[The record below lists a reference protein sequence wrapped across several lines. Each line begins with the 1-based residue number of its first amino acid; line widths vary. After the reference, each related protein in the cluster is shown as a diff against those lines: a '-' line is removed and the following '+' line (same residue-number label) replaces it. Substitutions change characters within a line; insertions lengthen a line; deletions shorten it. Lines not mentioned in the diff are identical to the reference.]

1 MSRRTHIGLDRR
13 VDLEWLDA
21 AADLAAAGAAT
32 AERRAHLWSLLE
44 GAVSGD
50 KFNSAR
56 GKTVT
61 VLHHVWGDV
70 PGPAASLRGRAVAQL
85 EGSTPDDR
93 LALHWAMMV
102 GTYPVFTDSAAS
114 VGRLLA
120 LQGSFTLAHLTR
132 RLVAVWGERSTLER
146 AGQRIVRSM
155 VQWGAL
161 RDTATRGMYEALP
174 RRRKVGPSIAVVLIE
189 ALLVDA
195 DEASVH
201 LDQLTGHPALFPFDL
216 DLNAGHIRGAS
227 QFRVHRQG
235 LDADFVELTG
245 AGRGERVRG

>member
-1 MSRRTHIGLDRR
+1 MNRRAHIGFDRR
-13 VDLEWLDA
+13 IALEWLDA
-21 AADLAAAGAAT
+21 AAAQAAAGAPT
-32 AERRAHLWSLLE
+32 DEMRAYLWNLLD

-61 VLHHVWGDV
+61 VLNHIWGEV
-70 PGPAASLRGRAVAQL
+70 PGPAASLRERAAAQL
-85 EGSTPDDR
+85 EGSTPDER

-102 GTYPVFTDSAAS
+102 GTYPVFTDTAAA
-114 VGRLLA
+114 VGRLLT

-132 RLVAVWGERSTLER
+132 RLVGVWGERSTLER

-155 VQWGAL
+155 VQWGVL
-161 RDTATRGMYEALP
+161 RDTATRGMYEAVP
-174 RRRKVGPSIAVVLIE
+174 RRRKVGPAVGTVLIE

-195 DEASVH
+195 EEASLH
-201 LDQLTGHPALFPFDL
+201 LDQLTGHPAIFPFDL
-216 DLNAGHIRGAS
+216 DVNASHVRGAS

-235 LDADFVELTG
+235 LDSDFVELQG
-245 AGRGERVRG
+245 GRA